1 MKRKTGGYG
10 KQGKIRNDKISEKKN
25 KQWLEVKDNV
35 CRQILIQKSHNQRF
49 PLEKEKKKKKESLPG
64 SLKMGRNQKM
74 VNYTIF
80 LNVFHLNLMRREIK
94 RGK

>member
-1 MKRKTGGYG
+1 MKKLVKKRISSDWKSKTMYVI
-10 KQGKIRNDKISEKKN
+10 KYSSKNHMIRDFLYKK
-25 KQWLEVKDNV
+25 K
-35 CRQILIQKSHNQRF
+35 R
-49 PLEKEKKKKKESLPG
+49 KKKKESLPG

-80 LNVFHLNLMRREIK
+80 LNVFHLNLMRRGIK